1 MGLAENMNINVDS
14 ASFDLVFMNASRGWV
29 VVQAGA

>member
-1 MGLAENMNINVDS
+1 MGLAQNMTINVD
-14 ASFDLVFMNASRGWV
+14 AVSFDLVFMNASRGWV